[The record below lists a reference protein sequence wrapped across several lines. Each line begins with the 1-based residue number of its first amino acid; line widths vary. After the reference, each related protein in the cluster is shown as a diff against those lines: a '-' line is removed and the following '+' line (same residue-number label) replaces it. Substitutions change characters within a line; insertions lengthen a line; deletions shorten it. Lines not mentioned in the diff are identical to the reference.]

1 LKKTVLN
8 LQKYQISKISDRSY
22 SFTTSIGCVYH
33 CYFFDFSTA
42 FYSYP
47 NLAPSVFGFNLDLK
61 FTPPELETIPPDQR
75 IAVTVTNI
83 VKTFLHEKENVVV
96 YICDNSDRR
105 EQARFH
111 KFYQWFKLYN
121 DGSIVQL
128 RGTIRAGNTNI
139 LNALLVHIDNPQLN
153 DFIEAFEI
161 ITGIFTKPDDD
172 ELQNMLNDDGGW

>member
-1 LKKTVLN
+1 
-8 LQKYQISKISDRSY
+8 LQPYNYTTLRPDY
-22 SFTTSIGCVYH
+22 YTFTTSVGCMYE
-33 CYFFDFSTA
+33 CYFYDFSSA
-42 FYSYP
+42 FYLYP
-47 NLAPSVFGFNLDLK
+47 NLAPKVFGFNLELK
-61 FTPPELETIPPDQR
+61 YSPPEIETIPPDQR

-83 VKTFLHEKENVVV
+83 IKTFLIEKENVVV

-105 EQARFH
+105 EYARFH

-172 ELQNMLNDDGGW
+172 ELENMLNDDGVW